1 MSGFLLALG
10 GGCERRAAAGPCTGR
25 AIEEPTAHFAGAARS
40 STAVSEEVGQPAGE
54 AEEPED
60 AEGVAE
66 LRERVDDTVEVD
78 SSICIRL
85 AKVSMTEWRSAN
97 VTAVVNLSACVVF
110 EGSYAYYY
118 SAYFFIRNVL
128 FFIAF
133 LLVEVNLLVTYL

>member
-1 MSGFLLALG
+1 M
-10 GGCERRAAAGPCTGR
+10 AGPCTGR
-25 AIEEPTAHFAGAARS
+25 AIEEPAAHFAGAARS
-40 STAVSEEVGQPAGE
+40 STAVSEGVGQPAGK

-60 AEGVAE
+60 AKGVAE
-66 LRERVDDTVEVD
+66 LHEWVNDTIEVD
-78 SSICIRL
+78 SSICVRL

-97 VTAVVNLSACVVF
+97 VIAVVNSSACVKF

-128 FFIAF
+128 FFFAF